1 MGKITE
7 KSTKKEI
14 MEAYQ
19 DALAKL
25 NLRDSMKDDPVREAA
40 KERESIVMT
49 DAANIVNAGI
59 LNDDY
64 LDKYNKLMEALSLL
78 DKRIKERYEIE
89 AELNSLTALINSHKD
104 LEVAKEE
111 EYKIFKEKL
120 ANEMSEK
127 KAELQAEISDL
138 EQQKKDK
145 IMEIKTESDAMTAK
159 IIKDRQRAEEEYSYN
174 LRRQRKLENDTWEDE
189 KAAREKE
196 LAINEKIVDN
206 KEAVLDEELEK
217 IEALKEQVSHIP
229 VMLEEAKEEGV
240 KKGKADADKS
250 HVFEIRSLK
259 QQYEYEQKLATDKIQ
274 RLEATAEEAKCKIAE
289 LQNKLDSAYIKMN
302 ELATNTV
309 QANGGVRILTSDND
323 KK

>member
-40 KERESIVMT
+40 KEREAIVMT

-111 EYKIFKEKL
+111 EYKILKEKL

-196 LAINEKIVDN
+196 LAINEKIVAE
-206 KEAVLDEELEK
+206 KEAMLDEELEK
-217 IEALKEQVSHIP
+217 IETLKGQVSHIP

-250 HVFEIRSLK
+250 HVFEVRSLK

-274 RLEATAEEAKCKIAE
+274 RLEAAAEEAKNKIAE
-289 LQNKLDSAYIKMN
+289 LQNKLDNAYIKMN

>member
-19 DALAKL
+19 EALTKL

-40 KERESIVMT
+40 KEREAVVMA
-49 DAANIVNAGI
+49 DAAEIVNAGI

-64 LDKYNKLMEALSLL
+64 LDKYNKLKEALSLL

-89 AELNSLTALINSHKD
+89 TELNSLTALINSHKD
-104 LEVAKEE
+104 MEIAKEE
-111 EYKIFKEKL
+111 EYKLLKEKL
-120 ANEMSEK
+120 VNEMNEK
-127 KAELQAEISDL
+127 KAALQAEISIL
-138 EQQKKDK
+138 EQQKKEKLEQIK
-145 IMEIKTESDAMTAK
+145 IDSDAVTAQ

-174 LRRQRKLENDTWEDE
+174 LRRQRKLEKDAWEDM

-196 LAINEKIVDN
+196 LAENEKIAAE

-217 IEALKEQVSHIP
+217 IESLKEQVSHIP
-229 VMLEEAKEEGV
+229 EMLEEAKAEGI

-250 HVFEIRSLK
+250 HVFEVRSLK
-259 QQYEYEQKLATDKIQ
+259 QQYEYEQKLADDKIQ
-274 RLEATAEEAKCKIAE
+274 RLEAAVEDGRSKIAE
-289 LQNKLDSAYIKMN
+289 LQSKLDNAYVKMN

-309 QANGGVRILTSDND
+309 QANGGVRILTSDNE

>member
-40 KERESIVMT
+40 KERETIVMT

-111 EYKIFKEKL
+111 EYKILKEKL

-196 LAINEKIVDN
+196 LAINEKIVAE
-206 KEAVLDEELEK
+206 KEAMLDEELEK
-217 IEALKEQVSHIP
+217 IETLKGQVSHIP

-250 HVFEIRSLK
+250 HVFEVRSLK

-274 RLEATAEEAKCKIAE
+274 RLEAAAEEAKYKIAE

>member
-1 MGKITE
+1 MGRITE

-59 LNDDY
+59 LNNDY

-111 EYKIFKEKL
+111 EYKILKEKL

-127 KAELQAEISDL
+127 KSELQAEISDL

-250 HVFEIRSLK
+250 HVFEVRSLK

-274 RLEATAEEAKCKIAE
+274 RLEAAAEEAKCKIAE

>member
-40 KERESIVMT
+40 KEREDIVMT
-49 DAANIVNAGI
+49 DAADIVNAGI

-89 AELNSLTALINSHKD
+89 SELNSLTALINSHKD
-104 LEVAKEE
+104 LAIAKED
-111 EYKIFKEKL
+111 EYKILKEKL

-127 KAELQAEISDL
+127 KAELQAEITDL
-138 EQQKKDK
+138 EQQKKNK
-145 IMEIKTESDAMTAK
+145 IMEIKTESDAMTAQ

-174 LRRQRKLENDTWEDE
+174 LRRQRKLENDAWEDE
-189 KAAREKE
+189 KAVREKE
-196 LAINEKIVDN
+196 LVENEKIVAD
-206 KEAVLDEELEK
+206 KEAALDKELEK
-217 IEALKEQVSHIP
+217 IEDLKEQVSRIP
-229 VMLEEAKEEGV
+229 EIIEEAKEEGV

-250 HVFEIRSLK
+250 HVFEVRSLK

-274 RLEATAEEAKCKIAE
+274 RLEAAVEDGRSKIAE
-289 LQNKLDSAYIKMN
+289 LQSKLDNAYVKMN

-309 QANGGVRILTSDND
+309 QANGGVRILTSDNE

>member
-40 KERESIVMT
+40 KEREAIVMT

-59 LNDDY
+59 LNDNY

-78 DKRIKERYEIE
+78 EKRIKERYEIE

-111 EYKIFKEKL
+111 EYKILKEKL

-127 KAELQAEISDL
+127 KVELQAEISDL

-250 HVFEIRSLK
+250 HVFEVRSLK

-274 RLEATAEEAKCKIAE
+274 RLEAAAEEAKCKIAE

>member
-40 KERESIVMT
+40 KEREAIVMT

-111 EYKIFKEKL
+111 EYKILKEKL

-229 VMLEEAKEEGV
+229 EMIEEAKEEGV

-250 HVFEIRSLK
+250 HVFEVRSLK

-274 RLEATAEEAKCKIAE
+274 RLEAAAEEAKCKIAE

>member
-1 MGKITE
+1 MGRITE

-111 EYKIFKEKL
+111 EYKILKEKL

-196 LAINEKIVDN
+196 LEINEKIVDN

-250 HVFEIRSLK
+250 HVFEVRSLK

-274 RLEATAEEAKCKIAE
+274 RLEAAAEEAKCKIAE

>member
-40 KERESIVMT
+40 KEREAIVMT

-78 DKRIKERYEIE
+78 EKRIKERYEIE

-111 EYKIFKEKL
+111 EYKILKEKL

-145 IMEIKTESDAMTAK
+145 IMEIKTESDAMTAQ

-250 HVFEIRSLK
+250 HVFEVRSLK

-274 RLEATAEEAKCKIAE
+274 RLEAAAEEAKCKIAE

>member
-14 MEAYQ
+14 MEALQ

-25 NLRDSMKDDPVREAA
+25 NLRDSMKDDPVKEAA
-40 KERESIVMT
+40 KEREAVVMA
-49 DAANIVNAGI
+49 DAADIVNAGI

-64 LDKYNKLMEALSLL
+64 LDKYNKLMETLSIL
-78 DKRIKERYEIE
+78 DKRIKDRYEIE
-89 AELNSLTALINSHKD
+89 VELNSLTALINSHKD

-111 EYKIFKEKL
+111 EYKILKEKL

-174 LRRQRKLENDTWEDE
+174 LRRQRKLENDALEDE
-189 KAAREKE
+189 KAVREKE
-196 LAINEKIVDN
+196 LVENEKIVAD
-206 KEAVLDEELEK
+206 KEAALDKEL
-217 IEALKEQVSHIP
+217 
-229 VMLEEAKEEGV
+229 
-240 KKGKADADKS
+240 
-250 HVFEIRSLK
+250 
-259 QQYEYEQKLATDKIQ
+259 
-274 RLEATAEEAKCKIAE
+274 
-289 LQNKLDSAYIKMN
+289 
-302 ELATNTV
+302 
-309 QANGGVRILTSDND
+309 
-323 KK
+323 

>member
-19 DALAKL
+19 EALTKL

-40 KERESIVMT
+40 KEREAVVMA
-49 DAANIVNAGI
+49 DAAEIVNAGI

-64 LDKYNKLMEALSLL
+64 LDKYNKLKEALSLL

-104 LEVAKEE
+104 MEIAKEE
-111 EYKIFKEKL
+111 EYKLLKEKL
-120 ANEMSEK
+120 VNEMNEK
-127 KAELQAEISDL
+127 KAALQAEISIL
-138 EQQKKDK
+138 EQQKKEKLEQIK
-145 IMEIKTESDAMTAK
+145 IDSDAVTAQ

-174 LRRQRKLENDTWEDE
+174 LRRQRKLEKDAWEDM

-196 LAINEKIVDN
+196 LAENEKIAAE

-217 IEALKEQVSHIP
+217 IESLKEQVSHIP
-229 VMLEEAKEEGV
+229 EMLEEAKAEGV
-240 KKGKADADKS
+240 KKGKADAEKS
-250 HVFEIRSLK
+250 NVFEVRSLK
-259 QQYEYEQKLATDKIQ
+259 QQYEYEKKLAGDKIE
-274 RLEATAEEAKCKIAE
+274 RLEETVEDARCKIAE
-289 LQNKLDSAYIKMN
+289 LQTKLDNAYSKMN

-309 QANGGVRILTSDND
+309 QANGGVRILTSDNE

>member
-25 NLRDSMKDDPVREAA
+25 NLRDSMKDDPVREAT
-40 KERESIVMT
+40 KEREDIVMT

-78 DKRIKERYEIE
+78 EKRIKERYEIE

-111 EYKIFKEKL
+111 EYKILKEKL

-250 HVFEIRSLK
+250 HVFEVRSLK

-274 RLEATAEEAKCKIAE
+274 RLEAAAEEAKCKIAE

>member
-40 KERESIVMT
+40 KEREDIVMT

-78 DKRIKERYEIE
+78 EKRIKERYEIE

-111 EYKIFKEKL
+111 EYKILKEKL

-127 KAELQAEISDL
+127 KVELQAEISDL

-174 LRRQRKLENDTWEDE
+174 LRRQRKLENDEWEDE

-250 HVFEIRSLK
+250 HVFEVRSLK

-274 RLEATAEEAKCKIAE
+274 RLEAAAEEAKCKIAE

>member
-19 DALAKL
+19 EALTKL
-25 NLRDSMKDDPVREAA
+25 NLRDSMKDDPVREAV
-40 KERESIVMT
+40 KEREAVVMA
-49 DAANIVNAGI
+49 DAAEIVNAGI

-64 LDKYNKLMEALSLL
+64 LDKYNKLTEALSLL

-89 AELNSLTALINSHKD
+89 SELNSLTALINSHKD
-104 LEVAKEE
+104 MEITKEE
-111 EYKIFKEKL
+111 EYKILKEKL

-127 KAELQAEISDL
+127 KAELQAEITAL
-138 EQQKKDK
+138 EQQKKEK
-145 IMEIKTESDAMTAK
+145 IMEIKIDSDAVTAQ

-174 LRRQRKLENDTWEDE
+174 LKRQRKLENDTWKDE

-196 LAINEKIVDN
+196 LAENEKIVAD
-206 KEAVLDEELEK
+206 KEAVLDKELEK
-217 IEALKEQVSHIP
+217 IEDLKEQVCRIP
-229 VMLEEAKEEGV
+229 EKIEEAKEEGI
-240 KKGKADADKS
+240 KKGKTDADKS
-250 HVFEIRSLK
+250 HVFEVRSLK
-259 QQYEYEQKLATDKIQ
+259 QQYEYEQKLADDKIQ
-274 RLEATAEEAKCKIAE
+274 RLEAAVEDGRSKIAE
-289 LQNKLDSAYIKMN
+289 LQSKLDNAYAKMN

-309 QANGGVRILTSDND
+309 QANGGVRILTSDNE

>member
-111 EYKIFKEKL
+111 EYKILKEKL

-250 HVFEIRSLK
+250 HVFEVRSLK

-274 RLEATAEEAKCKIAE
+274 RLEAAAEEAKCKIAE

>member
-40 KERESIVMT
+40 KEREDIVMT

-111 EYKIFKEKL
+111 EYKILKEKL

-196 LAINEKIVDN
+196 LAINEKIVAE
-206 KEAVLDEELEK
+206 KEAMLDEELEK
-217 IEALKEQVSHIP
+217 IETLKGQVSHIP

-250 HVFEIRSLK
+250 HVFEVRSLK

-274 RLEATAEEAKCKIAE
+274 RLEAAAEEAKYKIAE